1 MSGQRE
7 RAGQRH
13 GPPTFVTAVRAATR
27 PDEIAASCQ
36 AQVRTPQEGGTPF
49 RAPLGYL
56 NTREFVDGFSVSRV
70 ILDPER
76 APILRW
82 CLDQYATG
90 EWRVESGR
98 HRVGHSGPREGAYHP
113 TDAGQGNGADQHH
126 DDVNLLHNPYYMG
139 IIA

>member
-1 MSGQRE
+1 
-7 RAGQRH
+7 
-13 GPPTFVTAVRAATR
+13 
-27 PDEIAASCQ
+27 
-36 AQVRTPQEGGTPF
+36 
-49 RAPLGYL
+49 LGYL

-126 DDVNLLHNPYYMG
+126 DDFQPAAQPVLHGHHRLTNGFHYEGKHEPLVTPEKWLRIQDVLSAHRHAGENLRRTT
-139 IIA
+139 ADVAASA